1 MSASVNKAIILGNLG
16 RDPEI
21 RKTGDGR
28 SVANL
33 NLATS
38 ERWKDRDGNQQER
51 TEWHR
56 VVIFG
61 GLADVAEKY
70 LSKGDSV
77 YLEGKVQTRKWQDNN
92 GQDRYTTEVVV
103 DQGGTMQML
112 GKRGGSG
119 GGQQDTPPPAG
130 PEDYG
135 QAAAGNAKPTT
146 ISSDAP
152 FDDDVPF

>member
-1 MSASVNKAIILGNLG
+1 MSASVNKAIIMGNLG

-77 YLEGKVQTRKWQDNN
+77 YLEGKIQTRKWQDNN

-119 GGQQDTPPPAG
+119 GSQQDAPPPAG

-135 QAAAGNAKPTT
+135 QAAAGNAKPTA